1 MVKTAL
7 PRRIRSPR
15 RDARPQPR
23 PFRQRELWDSLE
35 PPVEVAD
42 AIRTLSALRERFEQA
57 LAVDRA
63 RA

>member
-1 MVKTAL
+1 MVKRTL
-7 PRRIRSPR
+7 PRHFRSLR
-15 RDARPQPR
+15 RAARPEPR

-35 PPVEVAD
+35 PTVEVAD
-42 AIRTLSALRERFEQA
+42 AIQRLAELRRRFEEA

>member
-1 MVKTAL
+1 MVTTTR

-15 RDARPQPR
+15 RNTRPEPR
-23 PFRQRELWDSLE
+23 RFRQRELWDSLE

-42 AIRTLSALRERFEQA
+42 AIRTLAALRERFEQA
-57 LAVDRA
+57 LATDRA